1 MQQTS
6 QPTSPPSG
14 EVELSKQEP
23 PALPGNAGMSASSL
37 EELLLNA
44 MDEAVLKF
52 AQIMSDHSVLTVG
65 VGDNR
70 REVMK
75 YSFSEKMKAAEFV
88 RDWVSR
94 RRKIAPP
101 ENAQDDAPNISELRK
116 AIREETMATLE
127 RERVLRAP
135 PKKAG
140 RPTKEEAAKR
150 KAVAEAATEAI
161 AVQQLLDDAE
171 DGFEDDN
178 ELQRALRGN

>member
-1 MQQTS
+1 MQPTS

-14 EVELSKQEP
+14 EVASSKPEQ
-23 PALPGNAGMSASSL
+23 PASPGTGVMSASSL

-52 AQIMSDHSVLTVG
+52 AAVMSDHTTLVVG
-65 VGDNR
+65 IGENR

-75 YSFSEKMKAAEFV
+75 YSFAEKMKAAEFV

-94 RRKIAPP
+94 RRKIAPA

-116 AIREETMATLE
+116 AIREETLATLE

-140 RPTKEEAAKR
+140 RPTKEEAAHR
-150 KAVAEAATEAI
+150 KAVAEATTEAL
-161 AVQQLLDDAE
+161 AVRELLDDAE
-171 DGFEDDN
+171 NGFEDDN